1 VTRSRENNGGASRDE
16 SYSPQY
22 DSDVRTKRDQLET
35 RERIAYRFNRWSLL
49 SFMVAL
55 TVVLTAYFYI
65 SSERQWNLNLA
76 SENQRLAASL
86 AQFQS
91 QLRSM
96 SDRLNDL
103 QTKAPTP
110 ATARAQ
116 PLTAVRPARPASTV
130 RNDSRL
136 AKLQSQ
142 ISEQQKQIE
151 VAREDIERTKSDL
164 SRTQDGL
171 QNDISSTKTELNG
184 SIARTHDEV
193 VALQKRG
200 ERKYY
205 EFAIDK
211 SKQFSHV
218 GPMGISLR
226 NSDVKHK
233 RFDMTMQV
241 DDNEFRKNGVNL
253 YEPVWISLGDRAQP
267 VELVVNKIG
276 KNHIEG
282 YVSEPKYKKSE
293 LQSSA
298 STSSVSDIAK
308 PVTTH

>member
-1 VTRSRENNGGASRDE
+1 MDE

-35 RERIAYRFNRWSLL
+35 SERAAFRFNWWSLL
-49 SFMVAL
+49 PWMVAL
-55 TVVLTAYFYI
+55 IVALTAYPYI
-65 SSERQWNLNLA
+65 SSERQSNRDLA
-76 SENQRLAASL
+76 SQNQRLAASL

-96 SDRLNDL
+96 SDRLSDL
-103 QTKAPTP
+103 QTKALAPVPGT
-110 ATARAQ
+110 TQ
-116 PLTAVRPARPASTV
+116 PLTRLRPARPTSAV
-130 RNDSRL
+130 RNDSRF

-151 VAREDIERTKSDL
+151 GAREDIERTKNDL
-164 SRTQDGL
+164 SQTRGNL
-171 QNDISSTKTELNG
+171 QNNISSTKTELNG

-193 VALQKRG
+193 VVLQKRG
-200 ERKYY
+200 ERNYY

-226 NSDVKHK
+226 KADTKHK
-233 RFDMTMQV
+233 HFDMTMRV
-241 DDNEFRKNGVNL
+241 DDNELTKNGVNL
-253 YEPVWISLGDRAQP
+253 YETVWISLGDRPQP
-267 VELVVNKIG
+267 VELVVNKIA

-293 LQSSA
+293 LQSTA
-298 STSSVSDIAK
+298 STNSVSNVAK
-308 PVTTH
+308 PLSTQPH